1 MNFARAWISRLIER
15 HKRKIAR
22 KARADAARLGEKR
35 RVHRQ
40 YLNDPLM
47 KAARETLRG

>member
-1 MNFARAWISRLIER
+1 MRFLTRLIER

-22 KARADAARLGEKR
+22 KARADAARRGESAR
-35 RVHRQ
+35 IHHQ

-47 KAARETLRG
+47 KAAREALRG